1 MFSQVDIKSDM
12 ALKNESKETEENYDN
27 VSNDIPDLTPML
39 KRSGTDPGWFL
50 SPPTVARYTEKTDSP
65 RPYFL
70 RTHTRWSS
78 TPLPSLT
85 QVAGNT
91 DKQVTSVPSF
101 DQRLLDNLDETTAC
115 SSFTCRVAER
125 DSDKSS
131 INNKSERDSGYD
143 SLIDKTHQDSTHDT
157 IPQDSTPDKK
167 DTTNDTSLLG
177 AVPKRRSPRQL
188 SARQT
193 DGLQRVARGGQD
205 HISSL
210 RGGHDNIFSL
220 SDKFSSK
227 LCRGKTVLHTSKEG
241 KELCDIVRFLF
252 ERNLTHVLG
261 QIYKYLP
268 GQDLCLL
275 PQVSQLWGIS
285 LASCKWA
292 NEERLSFVAIKRL
305 DRENFGKKLSL
316 RSSALVSSPRKV
328 MAEVVNC
335 SNSSLVSPG
344 GTKRDLASRGG
355 GASFCQVSPSKIRHR
370 LFVSEAAKLSP
381 GERLVHCPLCT
392 SPSRVTTTLCTSPS
406 KVSLGGAPD
415 SQRATCSSPKCNFVF
430 CPLCQCGDHEGRG
443 CRVTRTTSS
452 KLPKSGTVTSK
463 KSKARLRRL

>member
-1 MFSQVDIKSDM
+1 MFSHVVSKSDM
-12 ALKNESKETEENYDN
+12 VNDSKENEENYN
-27 VSNDIPDLTPML
+27 NISTDIPDLTPML

-85 QVAGNT
+85 QVLGNHN
-91 DKQVTSVPSF
+91 KQVTSVPSF
-101 DQRLLDNLDETTAC
+101 DQRLLDNLDETTAN
-115 SSFTCRVAER
+115 SSFTSRVPEQ

-143 SLIDKTHQDSTHDT
+143 SLIDKTHQESTHDT
-157 IPQDSTPDKK
+157 NHQDSTPEKK
-167 DTTNDTSLLG
+167 DFIHDTSLLG

-188 SARQT
+188 SGRQT
-193 DGLQRVARGGQD
+193 DGLQRVVRGPLE

-210 RGGHDNIFSL
+210 KGEHDNISSL

-227 LCRGKTVLHTSKEG
+227 MCRGKTSLHSSKEG

-252 ERNLTHVLG
+252 ERNLNHVLG
-261 QIYKYLP
+261 QIYAYLP
-268 GQDLCLL
+268 GQDLCRV
-275 PQVSQLWGIS
+275 PQVSQLWGLS
-285 LASCKWA
+285 LASCKRA

-305 DRENFGKKLSL
+305 DRENFGKKLNL
-316 RSSALVSSPRKV
+316 RSSGLVASPRRV
-328 MAEVVNC
+328 MAEVGNC
-335 SNSSLVSPG
+335 SNTSLVSPG

-355 GASFCQVSPSKIRHR
+355 GASFSQVSPSKIRHR

-392 SPSRVTTTLCTSPS
+392 SPSRVTTTL
-406 KVSLGGAPD
+406 VSSSVGGPPE
-415 SQRATCSSPKCNFVF
+415 SQRATCSSGKCNFVF
-430 CPLCQCGDHEGRG
+430 CPLCQCADHPGRG